1 MKRDSLETHAK
12 VIARQA
18 KAIRDTDWP
27 VDTITKL
34 NYIQIAV
41 DEIRLEVEKRQKK
54 IDKAMKED

>member
-12 VIARQA
+12 AIVREA

-27 VDTITKL
+27 VDTMTKL

-41 DEIRLEVEKRQKK
+41 DEIRQEVEKRQRK